1 MLKSQSWSL
10 QPPFCILKFHWPRMV
25 RRASTLEKTLMLGKT
40 EGKRRRGWQRMRWL
54 DNITN
59 SVDMSLSK
67 LWETVKDREAW
78 CVAVHGITKTQTWL
92 SNWTTGWYHIV
103 FTIEKSPHIRWP
115 TQFKP
120 VLFKVNYIREGMA
133 FLLWWGL
140 HSTAETGPLLMLST
154 HVFLFIPCND
164 SHYCIP
170 LWVHFLGI
178 ETEAQKQRKER
189 KAESWDLSRWSLKLK
204 PLWCHALP
212 VGGRIPILEGKS
224 WTVKWWSIP
233 VVSGT
238 FLTVFT

>member
-25 RRASTLEKTLMLGKT
+25 WRANTLEKTLMLGKT

-78 CVAVHGITKTQTWL
+78 RVAVHGITKSQTWL
-92 SNWTTGWYHIV
+92 SNWTTGWYNIV

-120 VLFKVNYIREGMA
+120 VLFKVNCTSEKEWHSFSGEVYTQ
-133 FLLWWGL
+133 LLRL
-140 HSTAETGPLLMLST
+140 ALSSCWAPMCSC
-154 HVFLFIPCND
+154 LFPVMTLITV
-164 SHYCIP
+164 SHCE
-170 LWVHFLGI
+170 F
-178 ETEAQKQRKER
+178 
-189 KAESWDLSRWSLKLK
+189 
-204 PLWCHALP
+204 
-212 VGGRIPILEGKS
+212 
-224 WTVKWWSIP
+224 
-233 VVSGT
+233 T
-238 FLTVFT
+238 F